1 MQRIIEQKIINQTNQ
16 ALLINVLADA
26 QNRCLSQPWIRAVSG

>member
-26 QNRCLSQPWIRAVSG
+26 TSLSKQLLSQP